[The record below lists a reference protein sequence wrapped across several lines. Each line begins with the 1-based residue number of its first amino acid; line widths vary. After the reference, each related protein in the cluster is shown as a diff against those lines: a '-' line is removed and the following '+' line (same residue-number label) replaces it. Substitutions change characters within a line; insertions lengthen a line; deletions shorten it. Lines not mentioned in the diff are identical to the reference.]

1 MALKHDKDGFLVGRG
16 GKDVLQIIHDNT
28 KDILAQIHGKIKPP
42 TNPQPRLKIG
52 VQIANSA
59 PKPRAP
65 KAPSAS
71 FGLKNRDAQGQFVNA
86 NSNPTRLPAA
96 TVKQNKVTSD
106 AAVEAKK
113 SNKEQI
119 KLLKRIANKGSS
131 GDSTSKSPKI
141 PDVFGGGKGK
151 MARFFG
157 RTGRALKGAG
167 GKLLGGAALAKLGG
181 FFGRGGSKG
190 GLDGAAAKAGG
201 IGGKLLDGLKG
212 IGGGARAAGG
222 LLKRIPLLGAAIT
235 GLFALSDM
243 DTINKDSSLTDEQK
257 STKKAGVT
265 GGAAGALGGMAAGA
279 AIGTMIFPGVGT
291 VIGGIIGG
299 IGGEKIGK
307 TVGEWLYKRDWKSA
321 WDNTRSALSSG
332 WSWMTISIKG
342 FADTAW
348 TSFTAAWKTTTDGI
362 TLKFTEI
369 KEAFLAK
376 ATSFFDGVKNAWD
389 AAKELVTGGDPPTPS
404 GDTPPAGGG
413 DSPAPQAPQGTVT
426 RNKTFDEKMR
436 DGKKSGEVRDQL
448 VVEKG
453 RLLAKKA
460 KDAIPYGWFGGYKDK
475 ADSDASIK
483 KTADKIATLEEAHK
497 VLYAEAMKETTTAPP
512 EGGSKTLLGKAVD
525 KLTPKVEA
533 LGGKIS
539 AVVGGKGGG
548 GYSPTSATVGAVG
561 GELMPFLSALKKI
574 NEQCVSLV
582 KAATKNNASTS
593 EWRRGVSAADG
604 TLVKGQGIAT
614 FLDRKFNQSNKYDEG
629 KGGQEGKNKDHAM
642 IFDSY
647 VKDAVGKIVGLV
659 AYETYRGSGGV
670 KKKTYMFGQGV
681 GEKNASN
688 YAAINV
694 GGNPLAMGAVTDGG
708 NGGAQTASYST
719 KGVDPNKAARV
730 EALNAQNNLPTGML
744 AGVWEQETKSGRDV
758 RNSPKGAKGHFQFMP
773 ATAADMGI
781 AGKENDFNAASEA
794 AAKYLSQ
801 LYKMFGGDVN
811 KTLAAYNWG
820 SGNVSK
826 KGLGNAPR
834 ETRNYMR
841 DIGSFMQNRAGKIA
855 SASPPPILTAIK
867 APTVP
872 TMPAFKA
879 PDYAIPT
886 FVAANTSGG
895 TNGKGGKGGGADG
908 FDYSGASNVA
918 LAQIPVSQRVSNDR
932 IAWTAGGGIGMG

>member
-1 MALKHDKDGFLVGRG
+1 
-16 GKDVLQIIHDNT
+16 VLQIIHDNT

-307 TVGEWLYKRDWKSA
+307 TVGEWLYKRDWKGS
-321 WDNTRSALSSG
+321 WDNTRTKLSTSFDRMTGGISG
-332 WSWMTISIKG
+332 MASVAWKG
-342 FADTAW
+342 FSARW
-348 TSFTAAWKTTTDGI
+348 
-362 TLKFTEI
+362 
-369 KEAFLAK
+369 
-376 ATSFFDGVKNAWD
+376 ATS
-389 AAKELVTGGDPPTPS
+389 AK
-404 GDTPPAGGG
+404 
-413 DSPAPQAPQGTVT
+413 Q
-426 RNKTFDEKMR
+426 
-436 DGKKSGEVRDQL
+436 
-448 VVEKG
+448 
-453 RLLAKKA
+453 
-460 KDAIPYGWFGGYKDK
+460 
-475 ADSDASIK
+475 
-483 KTADKIATLEEAHK
+483 
-497 VLYAEAMKETTTAPP
+497 
-512 EGGSKTLLGKAVD
+512 AVD
-525 KLTPKVEA
+525 KAKEFVAPAVEA
-533 LGGKIS
+533 AGQSIG
-539 AVVGGKGGG
+539 AVKAAYNGQEVQGANADGSQTKAQQVG
-548 GYSPTSATVGAVG
+548 GAVG
-561 GELMPFLSALKKI
+561 GAGKKIVDFLSGAGYAMTQKYDNVRYKMGGKNINSGEIDCSGWSFQVSKMEMDNVNKIAGKQIFSQSDINKLNTGAVEQIASIAKENGVVTSTRNGKFDKSKLAEGMSVGQYKQGNNYSGRTAQIDGKQERLNHIAKVVKDPKTGQLMISESHGSGENNGVTLTALDKWVDMREKRGDTLIAVDALKKAREI
-574 NEQCVSLV
+574 
-582 KAATKNNASTS
+582 
-593 EWRRGVSAADG
+593 
-604 TLVKGQGIAT
+604 I
-614 FLDRKFNQSNKYDEG
+614 
-629 KGGQEGKNKDHAM
+629 GGN
-642 IFDSY
+642 SP
-647 VKDAVGKIVGLV
+647 
-659 AYETYRGSGGV
+659 
-670 KKKTYMFGQGV
+670 
-681 GEKNASN
+681 
-688 YAAINV
+688 AAI
-694 GGNPLAMGAVTDGG
+694 
-708 NGGAQTASYST
+708 GGAQTASYNASKSGAGGRLGSLSAEYEGKIGSANNDNIGMAYGKFQFNNSNGGLQT
-719 KGVDPNKAARV
+719 FMKAAPEYARQFAGLTSGTKAFGDKWR
-730 EALNAQNNLPTGML
+730 EIAQ
-744 AGVWEQETKSGRDV
+744 RD
-758 RNSPKGAKGHFQFMP
+758 PKGFEAAQEKAATENWYNPAAKH
-773 ATAADMGI
+773 
-781 AGKENDFNAASEA
+781 AGKLGYKLDNRGIQEAIFSGAINHGGIKKIMSAA
-794 AAKYLSQ
+794 AAKKGFAGMSADEQIKAFYEAR
-801 LYKMFGGDVN
+801 N
-811 KTLAAYNWG
+811 KYVETNI
-820 SGNVSK
+820 SK
-826 KGLGNAPR
+826 KDPNSQKTVQTLKDRYEKELPNALR
-834 ETRNYMR
+834 YSQM
-841 DIGSFMQNRAGKIA
+841 SRAGTVAKNYA
-855 SASPPPILTAIK
+855 TPPILTAIK

-879 PDYAIPT
+879 PDFAIPT
-886 FVAANTSGG
+886 FVAANTSGS
-895 TNGKGGKGGGADG
+895 NGKSGNSGKGSDG
-908 FDYSGASNVA
+908 FGHSGANNAA